1 MVNLFWCRSWSMKVW
16 RNTSLSPEMISRA
29 IVYLYHLLLSFPI
42 NPTFRFWKPNPFS
55 PGQNSFVFKDIR
67 LMLLYSTGTPIVLE
81 VCSSHSETE
90 VLGLVKVD
98 YLLQALH
105 MSSYSKDFM
114 QSRQRFISFLL
125 IILLILASWRIKSFR
140 KASLLI
146 ASM

>member
-1 MVNLFWCRSWSMKVW
+1 
-16 RNTSLSPEMISRA
+16 
-29 IVYLYHLLLSFPI
+29 
-42 NPTFRFWKPNPFS
+42 
-55 PGQNSFVFKDIR
+55 
-67 LMLLYSTGTPIVLE
+67 MLLYSTGTPIVLE